1 MHPRNDPQR
10 RIEHG
15 SANRNG
21 LIGFIVTCQRHH
33 RYAFAMRHPGIDQH
47 IRQTPVTSKK
57 LRIMLEF
64 ADLDARRPI
73 SAQLDNHHAPA
84 RPIKHSGKHNAALPI
99 TDNQDER
106 FLLRRGTLQQTMGKD
121 EPALADF
128 RAAREK
134 DPKLAPA
141 WWGEAKTLVMII
153 SPFFGAGDDGLGS
166 RLMKNFLATLP
177 ELGDSLWR
185 IVMLNGGVT
194 LAVDDSPVIEELRRL
209 EQAGVSIL
217 VCGTCLEHFGVLA
230 RKAVG
235 QTTNMLDV
243 VTSMQLADKV
253 IRV

>member
-1 MHPRNDPQR
+1 MSESLSEMLLDCQKLQCPQPVIQIKR
-10 RIEHG
+10 LLETNPPDTLTVLVDNEP
-15 SANRNG
+15 ALEN
-21 LIGFIVTCQRHH
+21 VTRFLASQG
-33 RYAFAMRHPGIDQH
+33 YG
-47 IRQTPVTSKK
+47 VTSAEEPG
-57 LRIMLEF
+57 LWRI
-64 ADLDARRPI
+64 
-73 SAQLDNHHAPA
+73 S
-84 RPIKHSGKHNAALPI
+84 
-99 TDNQDER
+99 
-106 FLLRRGTLQQTMGKD
+106 GTLQGRP
-121 EPALADF
+121 PAV
-128 RAAREK
+128 REK
-134 DPKLAPA
+134 TRQASTPQLPA
-141 WWGEAKTLVMII
+141 GEAKTLVMII